1 MLLKWNQRLLNFK
14 GLVLALPNI
23 RNFFA
28 FHWIFGL
35 DRQFSSVM
43 ISIFAPQYGVQ
54 NQILRLM
61 CALRIAAQGDAR
73 HTFDIVH
80 GDRGAGVLVDIHR
93 ILGMALH
100 LLFGSSCPK
109 LYGLY
114 RAAAKA

>member
-1 MLLKWNQRLLNFK
+1 K

-35 DRQFSSVM
+35 DRQFSSVI

-54 NQILRLM
+54 NQILCLV

-73 HTFDIVH
+73 HTFGIVP
-80 GDRGAGVLVDIHR
+80 GDRGSRVYWQSYITNH
-93 ILGMALH
+93 LGMALH
-100 LLFGSSCPK
+100 CKCLMTTRP
-109 LYGLY
+109 
-114 RAAAKA
+114 

>member
-80 GDRGAGVLVDIHR
+80 GDRGAKCIGSRTPQIT
-93 ILGMALH
+93 LG
-100 LLFGSSCPK
+100 
-109 LYGLY
+109 
-114 RAAAKA
+114 